1 MNMLLKRKQGLFRNR
16 QPKAFLIRFART
28 VKSNCSDSRR
38 VVPQQMEMDGFL
50 NLWIIKPGPANK
62 MIIKKGIEF
71 TITEGQTDQTI
82 KKNQWRKKIKAC
94 CWVLTQLRT
103 KKVCCVRKKKLLRAQ
118 QKLLLTK
125 NPAVYAKKHNCVRR
139 LQQSWSGHLH
149 KQQVETETGQ
159 LLLAQF
165 RHRNLCHPWFLL
177 RLERIL
183 GLVGHGAGA
192 RQAR

>member
-103 KKVCCVRKKKLLRAQ
+103 KKVCCVRKKKNCCVHNKNCCLQKTLLCM
-118 QKLLLTK
+118 QKNTT
-125 NPAVYAKKHNCVRR
+125 VC
-139 LQQSWSGHLH
+139 
-149 KQQVETETGQ
+149 
-159 LLLAQF
+159 
-165 RHRNLCHPWFLL
+165 
-177 RLERIL
+177 
-183 GLVGHGAGA
+183 AGCSS
-192 RQAR
+192 RGRGISISNR